1 MKSKAKSSIR
11 FKIMIPVIT
20 LGLVALISSLASL
33 IGVISVKS
41 SARKITDQYLASTF
55 ELGEIQ
61 KQTEEI
67 HKLALS
73 HIIAIDIDTM
83 ITSVENIKDQ
93 EAVLDEEL
101 INFGNHITKDSQAA
115 YEELLVNYEG
125 FKSAIKRVVAYSAN
139 GETVLAYGLA
149 NGELADYGTALSTNI
164 AFINEV
170 NTTGAQKEKDA
181 LDAVFTTFMIVSVI
195 TIAVS
200 VVAVLFALFVIRIQ
214 VLTPIKTAQKELNQ
228 IIVDIDNRQGDLTKR
243 LKVVSNDEIG
253 ELSTGINAFM
263 EKLQHIFGIISSNS
277 EKLDVVVSGVLESVR
292 TSNNSATDLSALTE
306 ELLAT
311 MQEVSNNAAAI
322 NDNADTVKFDVH
334 DIAEK
339 SDEINAYSITMK
351 KNADEMEN
359 NARTNMEITRKKV
372 EQILEVLNQ
381 AIEDSKSVEQ
391 VNTLTNDIL
400 NISSQTNLLALNA
413 SIEAARAG
421 EAGRGFAVVADE
433 IGQLANS
440 SRDAANNIQEINRIV
455 TEAVHNLSEHSKSLV
470 EYMQTDI
477 LPEFQAFVEGGAQY
491 KEDATYI
498 QEVMDDFNQ
507 KTDNL
512 NMAVSEIAES
522 INMISAAIDEGV
534 NGVNGAATSTQD
546 LVTDMDDISRRMDEN
561 NEIAG
566 DLRKETAIFAKL

>member
-139 GETVLAYGLA
+139 GETALAYGLA

-214 VLTPIKTAQKELNQ
+214 VLTPIKTVQKELNQ

>member
-139 GETVLAYGLA
+139 GETALAYGLA

>member
-101 INFGNHITKDSQAA
+101 INFGNHITQDSQAA

>member
-83 ITSVENIKDQ
+83 ITSVETIKDQ

-101 INFGNHITKDSQAA
+101 INFGNHITQDSQAA

-139 GETVLAYGLA
+139 GETALAYGLA

>member
-101 INFGNHITKDSQAA
+101 INFGNHITQDSQAA

-139 GETVLAYGLA
+139 GETTLAYGLA

>member
-83 ITSVENIKDQ
+83 ITSVETIKDQ

-101 INFGNHITKDSQAA
+101 INFGNHITQDSQAA

>member
-101 INFGNHITKDSQAA
+101 INFGNHITQDSQAA

-139 GETVLAYGLA
+139 GETALAYGLA

>member
-83 ITSVENIKDQ
+83 ITSVETIKDQ

-101 INFGNHITKDSQAA
+101 INFGNHITQDSQAA

-139 GETVLAYGLA
+139 GETALAYGLA

-322 NDNADTVKFDVH
+322 NDNADTVKFDLH

>member
-139 GETVLAYGLA
+139 GETALAYGLA

-455 TEAVHNLSEHSKSLV
+455 TEAVHNLSVHSKSLV